1 MPDLISAVTQV
12 GILPVIIL
20 ILLWDYSKK
29 LASIQV
35 ELVKATK
42 NQETILK
49 SLERIENARNN

>member
-1 MPDLISAVTQV
+1 VPVLISAVTQV

>member
-1 MPDLISAVTQV
+1 VPDLISAVTQV